1 MSSTTF
7 LDICGLDFCSEDG
20 GVKGGG
26 RRVEDCFGVLAGR
39 IVLAVGLVLAG
50 GVVLAKASGFRARC
64 VLIAASWCH
73 WVLSDEAL
81 LQDLLATTCPLP
93 Q

>member
-50 GVVLAKASGFRARC
+50 GVRAGKSIRLSSALRTHRRKL
-64 VLIAASWCH
+64 VSLGSTQQILII
-73 WVLSDEAL
+73 
-81 LQDLLATTCPLP
+81 P
-93 Q
+93 